1 MGYYVNDA
9 QLCRLFAL
17 CALINDAQDKKLAHL
32 RALDAQHRK
41 LAHLRALDA
50 QMKRLAIID
59 DIDAS
64 MNRISSQ
71 ISSIQQN
78 LTNLQ
83 AEYGNKTQ
91 NI

>member
-41 LAHLRALDA
+41 LAALDA